1 MTGTVGNDAT
11 GATEILEG
19 TVSGDEISFVQ
30 MITRGDFRIRI
41 QYSGKVKGDELELTR
56 AFRRGPGGGQP
67 GGRRG
72 PGGPVTFAARRV
84 R

>member
-1 MTGTVGNDAT
+1 MTGTVGNGAT

-41 QYSGKVKGDELELTR
+41 QYSGKVKGDELKLTR
-56 AFRRGPGGGQP
+56 AFRRGLGGG
-67 GGRRG
+67 
-72 PGGPVTFAARRV
+72 AARAV